1 MGHKANLIT
10 LRNVKKDI
18 LILEENSK
26 ILIPLLSFLKLFTL
40 FLKKKNVLICQ
51 TYYKSDLNK
60 CFLTFHCLP

>member
-51 TYYKSDLNK
+51 
-60 CFLTFHCLP
+60 